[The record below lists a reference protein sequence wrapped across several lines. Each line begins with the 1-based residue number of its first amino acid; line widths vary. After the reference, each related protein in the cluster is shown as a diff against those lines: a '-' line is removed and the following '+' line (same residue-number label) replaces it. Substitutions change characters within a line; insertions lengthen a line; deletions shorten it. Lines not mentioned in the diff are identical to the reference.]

1 VVDEPDNPGA
11 STGVVYG
18 EATALANTTG
28 DGNTTAASTV
38 NVSVS
43 PYDPYARGN
52 TTAALYV
59 QAASSK
65 SFGNDFQYRALAYWS
80 DC

>member
-1 VVDEPDNPGA
+1 MLPYPTQPTLSDPDLVFVPNAPTVVDEPDNPDA

-38 NVSVS
+38 YVSVS

-59 QAASSK
+59 
-65 SFGNDFQYRALAYWS
+65 
-80 DC
+80 